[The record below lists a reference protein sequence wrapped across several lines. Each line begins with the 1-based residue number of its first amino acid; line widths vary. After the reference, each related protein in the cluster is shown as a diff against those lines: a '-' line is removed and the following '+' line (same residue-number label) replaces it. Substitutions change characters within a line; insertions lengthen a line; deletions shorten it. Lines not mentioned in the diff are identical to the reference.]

1 VPQLRLRERHVSAPA
16 TPINVPVERL
26 PQQLE
31 AARQTHARLEAEAQ
45 ETPAKIDDL
54 DERVAAGD
62 LGANAEQ
69 ARLRLRL
76 RKLPREIQVA
86 ADQVKTLQGEYQA
99 ALDTHVRQQLA
110 SEAVRTAVE
119 RDRLGA
125 QVDAAVLNVASLAG
139 RFWPANV
146 AAARAGAAAAGQP
159 ELERSLFDQHARA
172 GALQALGDALCDW
185 LARDPRNPVDRQL
198 LRCFTDFRGRF
209 VQRLAAAF
217 FDGDAQ

>member
-1 VPQLRLRERHVSAPA
+1 VSAPA

-119 RDRLGA
+119 RD
-125 QVDAAVLNVASLAG
+125 
-139 RFWPANV
+139 WPANV